1 MQILLRW
8 VVACC
13 VLHNMLAR
21 LGNAW
26 EEMYLESE
34 DDENDGGYIDGQ
46 LDPSTSSLRE
56 MLKTTTLE
64 INYRRGVL
72 PLQ

>member
-1 MQILLRW
+1 MQILLQW

-13 VLHNMLAR
+13 VLHNMLTH
-21 LGNAW
+21 LGDAW

-46 LDPSTSSLRE
+46 LDPSTSNLRDV
-56 MLKTTTLE
+56 KDNHLE
-64 INYRRGVL
+64 TNYRRGVL